1 MDIKQIKQML
11 RIVFR
16 NRTYSILNIAGLA
29 IGITCAV
36 LILLWVEDEMTYNSF
51 PKEEHLYAL
60 YLHQNYDGNI
70 RSYITAPNPLAA
82 VLAEEVPGIKNV
94 MRYRTIQ
101 KSLFTLNEKM
111 LYEQGAF
118 TDSTI
123 FSMLSIEF
131 VKGQASTAFDAA
143 NPVVITEEM
152 AERFFGKDDPIGQ
165 TLKKDN
171 GDIFEVTAVV
181 KNPKR
186 NSDFNYAWLIPFR
199 HYIRE
204 MNAMGWKEAET
215 AWDANWLANYVELEA
230 AADVNQVNNQIKD
243 MLMQRKTVQIP
254 VMSLYL
260 YPISKLKLYGEF
272 IDGHPTGGGY
282 IRYVS
287 IFLLIAVVILVIAC
301 INFMN
306 LSTAR
311 AQKRIKEVGVR
322 KTFGANRLRLIR
334 QFMTESGIITF
345 ASLLSAVIFIFI
357 LLPPFNLLV
366 DKNLALSYANPVHWI
381 GLLCVGL
388 ICTVVAGSYPA
399 FYLSSFP
406 PMDVLRKLKAKSGAG
421 VIWLRKGLVVFQFV
435 ASLTLI
441 VCATFIYLQVQH
453 TRNRS
458 MGMNVEQ
465 VILAEANQEIQNQFE
480 PLRNEL
486 LSTGYVENVGL
497 STQTMLNLGTNITG
511 WKWQGKQD
519 NAELLIYYVGV
530 TDELFPTLQI
540 TLHEGRNFEAGID
553 ANANNII
560 INKAFADIM
569 GEEGRIGGR
578 LWRGE
583 NTENALT
590 IVGIINDFV
599 FNDMYGISQQP
610 TIFSMDRNMNN
621 LFIRLKPGN
630 IQSALQEVE
639 AVVRKIAP
647 NHPFEYRFMDE
658 QFNRMFKSTLLAGKL
673 SGLFAALAIIISCLG
688 LFGLTAF
695 AAEQRTKEI
704 GIRKVLGA
712 TVTDIV
718 VLLGRDMMTLTAISF
733 VIAIPLA
740 WWMMHQWLQDF
751 GYRIGLSWW
760 VFAGSGV
767 LVMLIAMFT
776 VGWIAV
782 KAATADPVKSI
793 SNCE

>member
-1 MDIKQIKQML
+1 MF

-29 IGITCAV
+29 IGITCAA
-36 LILLWVEDEMTYNSF
+36 LILLWVEDEMTYNRF
-51 PKEEHLYAL
+51 PKEKQLYAL
-60 YLHQNYDGNI
+60 YQHQNYDGTI

-94 MRYRTIQ
+94 MRYRATQ
-101 KSLFTLNEKM
+101 KSLFSLNEKM
-111 LYEQGAF
+111 LYEPGAF

-152 AERFFGKDDPIGQ
+152 AARFFGKDDPIGQ
-165 TLKKDN
+165 MLKKDN
-171 GDIFEVTAVV
+171 GEIFQVTAVV
-181 KNPKR
+181 KNPKP
-186 NSDFNYAWLIPFR
+186 NSDFKFSWLIPFR

-204 MNAMGWKEAET
+204 MNAMGWQDAET
-215 AWDANWLANYVELEA
+215 TWDANWLANYVELEA
-230 AADVNQVNNQIKD
+230 AADVNRVNHQIKD
-243 MLMQRKTVQIP
+243 MLMQRKTVQTP

-272 IDGHPTGGGY
+272 IDGHPTGAGY
-282 IRYVS
+282 IRYVKM
-287 IFLLIAVVILVIAC
+287 FLGIAVVILVIAC

-322 KTFGANRLRLIR
+322 KTFGAKRLRLIR

-345 ASLLSAVIFIFI
+345 ASLLLAIILILI

-366 DKNLALSYANPVHWI
+366 DKNLVLTVENPVHWM

-406 PMDVLRKLKAKSGAG
+406 PMDVLRKLKAKRGTG
-421 VIWLRKGLVVFQFV
+421 VVWLRKGLVIFQFA
-435 ASLTLI
+435 ASLMLI
-441 VCATFIYLQVQH
+441 ICAAFIYLQVQH

-465 VILAEANQEIQNQFE
+465 VILAEANQEIRNQFE
-480 PLRNEL
+480 PLRHEL
-486 LSTGYVENVGL
+486 LSTGNVENVGL
-497 STQTMLNLGTNITG
+497 SSQTMLNLNTNMTG

-530 TDELFPTLQI
+530 TGDLFPTLQI
-540 TLHEGRNFEAGID
+540 TLHEGRHFEAGID

-583 NTENALT
+583 NTENAFT
-590 IVGIINDFV
+590 IIGIINDFV
-599 FNDMYGISQQP
+599 FNDMYGISQNP
-610 TIFSMDRNMNN
+610 AVFSLDRNMSN

-630 IQSALQEVE
+630 IQSVLQEVE
-639 AVVRKIAP
+639 TVVRKIAP

-658 QFNRMFKSTLLAGKL
+658 QFNKMFKSTLLVGKL
-673 SGLFAALAIIISCLG
+673 SGLFAALAVFISCLG

-718 VLLGRDMMTLTAISF
+718 VLLGRDFMVLTIASF

-740 WWMMHQWLQDF
+740 WWVMHQWLQNF
-751 GYRIGLSWW
+751 GYRINLSWW

-767 LVMLIAMFT
+767 LVILIAMFT
-776 VGWIAV
+776 VGWIAIR
-782 KAATADPVKSI
+782 AATANPVKAIKS
-793 SNCE
+793 E